1 MKRRKVLFLTNLA
14 IKNAVFTSEWHKI
27 ILESKTGP
35 LDRLIMHMAQ
45 ASLPWVPEAFYA
57 RHVSACTVIFK
68 EL

>member
-1 MKRRKVLFLTNLA
+1 MAQDHPR
-14 IKNAVFTSEWHKI
+14 VFDHEHNK
-27 ILESKTGP
+27 SKTGP